1 MSKGNPKAQEMTGSI
16 STESILIT
24 GESNWIQ
31 TLLRRD
37 ASFVKREARE
47 RAGCFGLSGLFG

>member
-1 MSKGNPKAQEMTGSI
+1 MTGSI

-24 GESNWIQ
+24 GESKWIQ
-31 TLLRRD
+31 TLLRRE
-37 ASFVKREARE
+37 ASIVKREARE